1 MDPTGRGVR
10 LGDDVAAPAADPGDR
25 DPAGAGRTGRLRQAG
40 GGDAARLSLTGS
52 PGECGPAAL
61 SAAGAEDGQ
70 NAQSRDPVSSRLG
83 DRGHHAGP
91 DGLDRRDDAGALP
104 GALASGVGDKTLEE
118 PAGCGPV
125 AGQSRGNPRLALVTW
140 QVRVCPV
147 TGTPLPAVS
156 GRPVGL
162 SRPVTASNVVAAL
175 VPDDRRDDH
184 RDQWCYAVASVAVAG
199 LYRGDE
205 RAAAAA
211 ATADPTA
218 RCTTARTT
226 GGRGS

>member
-40 GGDAARLSLTGS
+40 GGDTARLSATGS
-52 PGECGPAAL
+52 TGQCGPAAL
-61 SAAGAEDGQ
+61 SAASPKEGQ
-70 NAQSRDPVSSRLG
+70 NAQSRDPVASRLG

-125 AGQSRGNPRLALVTW
+125 AGQSRGAPSMLNSRGYKIKDQIVPSVADRY
-140 QVRVCPV
+140 P
-147 TGTPLPAVS
+147 S
-156 GRPVGL
+156 GSEPVG
-162 SRPVTASNVVAAL
+162 
-175 VPDDRRDDH
+175 
-184 RDQWCYAVASVAVAG
+184 
-199 LYRGDE
+199 E
-205 RAAAAA
+205 
-211 ATADPTA
+211 
-218 RCTTARTT
+218 
-226 GGRGS
+226 RGSPHSFLTQPEQLPGQNPYLD